1 MTSGLSSTANKVHFY
16 VEQVKGMAE
25 FKLATLYVDYQ
36 HLLDSH
42 DLLARAITQQY
53 YRYAARA
60 VEPAHFPSARLADCA
75 LDLHRFL
82 PYLRRALTNLVK
94 KYAPEYLY
102 LNSHAAS
109 TAAAG
114 LSIRQFNIAF
124 YNLPLVEGI
133 RDMRTDKIGKLSA
146 LSGTVTR
153 TSEVRPEL
161 TFGTF
166 TCLVCHGTVRDVE
179 QQFKY
184 TEVRYS
190 YLSTSSRYLLTQVRD
205 DSLRCAPIRPAPTG
219 QPGNSISS
227 SPNSPTGKKSASRR
241 TRTRSRPVR
250 CRGRESFV
258 PACA

>member
-1 MTSGLSSTANKVHFY
+1 MLQLA
-16 VEQVKGMAE
+16 AE
-25 FKLATLYVDYQ
+25 
-36 HLLDSH
+36 LD
-42 DLLARAITQQY
+42 
-53 YRYAARA
+53 
-60 VEPAHFPSARLADCA
+60 HFPSRRLADCA

-241 TRTRSRPVR
+241 TRTRFRPVR
-250 CRGRESFV
+250 CRDRESSV
-258 PACA
+258 LASA

>member
-1 MTSGLSSTANKVHFY
+1 M
-16 VEQVKGMAE
+16 
-25 FKLATLYVDYQ
+25 
-36 HLLDSH
+36 
-42 DLLARAITQQY
+42 
-53 YRYAARA
+53 
-60 VEPAHFPSARLADCA
+60 
-75 LDLHRFL
+75 
-82 PYLRRALTNLVK
+82 TNLVK

-184 TEVRYS
+184 TAVGYFYPSASTRWLLADKGLRRQPAMCPNTTCANRTAWKLNIEQSKFSDWQKVRI
-190 YLSTSSRYLLTQVRD
+190 QEN
-205 DSLRCAPIRPAPTG
+205 PNEIPTG
-219 QPGNSISS
+219 SMP
-227 SPNSPTGKKSASRR
+227 
-241 TRTRSRPVR
+241 RS
-250 CRGRESFV
+250 
-258 PACA
+258 